1 MLLFYK
7 VAFKKAIIKKCSVGD
22 TMDLVKDIHKSEYG
36 ENPSV
41 VVCTPGRF
49 HLIGEHSWFFR
60 DKTLSMGVNL
70 PVYVA
75 VSFNSEGVFHFY
87 FPQLKDRK
95 KISMASMKL
104 RKEDRWANSIKA
116 MIYGFTSGGYDVKG
130 LNFTIYSEIL
140 PSAGFGINTAI
151 KVGAAYAIREIH
163 NFKCD
168 ESQIL
173 QVISRGNIKFLNS
186 TNYIADILTAIHS
199 DEKSLV
205 LTDHAAKSHVLLP
218 FDYPEKRIILVDAKV
233 PRVSIWNEDIIRE
246 AEYAL
251 LIGELKDRK
260 SYVRGGWR
268 YEENPHEVN
277 LVLSIAPEMI
287 HKKLH
292 SIIMEHQFVLDAWDG
307 LEKHAFGSFA
317 RAVNHS
323 HENMRGEYEISCP
336 EIDWIL
342 KRLAEINPNNDDS
355 RNPFNCGRIT
365 GKGFGRCLYAILDDK
380 DVKEFNKK
388 LSEFTKI
395 FGFKTSSY
403 IVEPAQGVHLV

>member
-1 MLLFYK
+1 
-7 VAFKKAIIKKCSVGD
+7 
-22 TMDLVKDIHKSEYG
+22 MDLVKDIHKSEYG
-36 ENPSV
+36 QFPDV

-75 VSFNSEGVFHFY
+75 VSFRDDAAFHFY

-95 KISMASMKL
+95 KISMVGMKY

-116 MIYGFTSGGYDVKG
+116 MIYGFISGGFEIKG
-130 LNFTIYSEIL
+130 MNFTIYSDIL
-140 PSAGFGINTAI
+140 PSAGFGINTAM
-151 KVGAAYAIREIH
+151 KVGSAYAINELQKL
-163 NFKCD
+163 NCD
-168 ESQIL
+168 EPQIL
-173 QVISRGNIKFLNS
+173 QAMARGNLRFLNS
-186 TNYIADILTAIHS
+186 NHYLSDILAAIHS
-199 DEKSLV
+199 EKKSLV
-205 LTDHAAKSHVLLP
+205 LTDHATKSCQLLP
-218 FDYPEKRIILVDAKV
+218 FDYPEKKIILVDTKV
-233 PRVSIWNEDIIRE
+233 PRVNIWNEEIIRE
-246 AEYAL
+246 PESAL
-251 LIGELKDRK
+251 LLGELKDRK

-287 HKKLH
+287 HKKLN
-292 SIIMEHQFVLDAWDG
+292 SIIKEHQFVLDAWDG
-307 LEKHAFGSFA
+307 LDKGSFGKFA

-323 HENMRGEYEISCP
+323 HENMRDEYEISCP

-342 KRLAEINPNNDDS
+342 KRLSEINPNNDDS

-365 GKGFGRCLYAILDDK
+365 GKGFGRCLYAILDEK
-380 DVKEFNKK
+380 DVPEFNNK

-395 FGFKTSSY
+395 FGFRTSSH
-403 IVEPAQGVHLV
+403 IVEPAEGVHIVS

>member
-1 MLLFYK
+1 
-7 VAFKKAIIKKCSVGD
+7 
-22 TMDLVKDIHKSEYG
+22 MDLVKDIHKSEYG
-36 ENPSV
+36 ELPSV

-70 PVYVA
+70 PVYIA
-75 VSFNSEGVFHFY
+75 VSFRDDNAFHFY

-95 KISMASMKL
+95 KISLAAMKF

-116 MIYGFTSGGYDVKG
+116 MIYGFSSGGFDVRG
-130 LNFTIYSEIL
+130 MNFTIYSDIL

-151 KVGAAYAIREIH
+151 KVGSAWAIREIH
-163 NFKCD
+163 GFECD

-173 QVISRGNIKFLNS
+173 QVIARGNLRFLNS
-186 TNYIADILTAIHS
+186 NNYISDILTAIHS
-199 DEKSLV
+199 EEKSLV
-205 LTDHAAKSHVLLP
+205 LIDHATKSCQLLP
-218 FDYPEKRIILVDAKV
+218 FDYPEKKIVLVDAKV
-233 PRVSIWNEDIIRE
+233 PRINIWNEEIIRE
-246 AEYAL
+246 PESAL
-251 LIGELKDRK
+251 LLGELKERK

-277 LVLSIAPEMI
+277 IVLSIAPEMI
-287 HKKLH
+287 HKKLN
-292 SIIMEHQFVLDAWDG
+292 SIIKEHQYVLEAWDG
-307 LEKHAFGSFA
+307 LEKQTFGTFA

-323 HENMRGEYEISCP
+323 HENMRDEYEISCP

-342 KRLAEINPNNDDS
+342 KRLSEINPNNDDS

-365 GKGFGRCLYAILDDK
+365 GKGFGRCLYAILDEK
-380 DVKEFNKK
+380 DIPEFNSK

-395 FGFKTSSY
+395 FGFKASSY
-403 IVEPAQGVHLV
+403 IVEPAQGVHIVS

>member
-1 MLLFYK
+1 
-7 VAFKKAIIKKCSVGD
+7 
-22 TMDLVKDIHKSEYG
+22 MDLVKDIHKSEYG
-36 ENPSV
+36 QFPDV

-60 DKTLSMGVNL
+60 DKTLSMGVNI

-75 VSFNSEGVFHFY
+75 VSFRDDAAFHFY

-95 KISMASMKL
+95 KISMSGMKF

-116 MIYGFTSGGYDVKG
+116 MIFGFISGGIEIKG
-130 LNFTIYSEIL
+130 MNFTIYSDIL
-140 PSAGFGINTAI
+140 PSAGFGINTAM
-151 KVGAAYAIREIH
+151 KVGAAYAINEIH
-163 NFKCD
+163 GLNFS

-173 QVISRGNIKFLNS
+173 QAMARGNLRFLNS
-186 TNYIADILTAIHS
+186 NHYLSDILTAIHS

-205 LTDHAAKSHVLLP
+205 LTDHATKTCQLLP
-218 FDYPEKRIILVDAKV
+218 FDYPEKKIILVDTKV
-233 PRVSIWNEDIIRE
+233 PRVNIWNEEIIRE
-246 AEYAL
+246 PESAL
-251 LIGELKDRK
+251 LLGELKDRK

-287 HKKLH
+287 HKKLN
-292 SIIMEHQFVLDAWDG
+292 SIIKEHQYVLDAWDG
-307 LEKHAFGSFA
+307 LEKNSFGKFA

-323 HENMRGEYEISCP
+323 HENMRDEYEISCP

-342 KRLAEINPNNDDS
+342 KRLSEINPNNDDS

-365 GKGFGRCLYAILDDK
+365 G
-380 DVKEFNKK
+380 
-388 LSEFTKI
+388 
-395 FGFKTSSY
+395 
-403 IVEPAQGVHLV
+403 

>member
-1 MLLFYK
+1 
-7 VAFKKAIIKKCSVGD
+7 
-22 TMDLVKDIHKSEYG
+22 MDLVKDIHKSEYG
-36 ENPSV
+36 QFPDV

-60 DKTLSMGVNL
+60 DKTLSMGVNI

-75 VSFNSEGVFHFY
+75 VSFRDDAAFHFY

-95 KISMASMKL
+95 KISMSGMKF

-116 MIYGFTSGGYDVKG
+116 MIFGFISGGIEIKG
-130 LNFTIYSEIL
+130 MNFTIYSDIL
-140 PSAGFGINTAI
+140 PSAGFGINTAM
-151 KVGAAYAIREIH
+151 KVGAAYAINEIH
-163 NFKCD
+163 GLNFS

-173 QVISRGNIKFLNS
+173 QAMARGNLRFLNS
-186 TNYIADILTAIHS
+186 NHYLSDILTAIHS

-205 LTDHAAKSHVLLP
+205 LTDHATKTCQLLP
-218 FDYPEKRIILVDAKV
+218 FDYPEKKIILVDTKV
-233 PRVSIWNEDIIRE
+233 PRVNIWNEEIIRE
-246 AEYAL
+246 PESAL
-251 LIGELKDRK
+251 LLGELKDRK

-287 HKKLH
+287 HKKLN
-292 SIIMEHQFVLDAWDG
+292 SIIKEHQYVLDAWDG
-307 LEKHAFGSFA
+307 LEKNSFGKFA

-323 HENMRGEYEISCP
+323 HENMRDEYEISCP

-342 KRLAEINPNNDDS
+342 KRLSEINPNNDDS

-365 GKGFGRCLYAILDDK
+365 GKGFGRCLYAILDEK
-380 DVKEFNKK
+380 DVPEFNSKM
-388 LSEFTKI
+388 SEFTKI
-395 FGFKTSSY
+395 FGFKTSSHE
-403 IVEPAQGVHLV
+403 VVPSKGVHIVS

>member
-1 MLLFYK
+1 
-7 VAFKKAIIKKCSVGD
+7 
-22 TMDLVKDIHKSEYG
+22 MDLVKDIHKSEYG
-36 ENPSV
+36 QFPDV

-75 VSFNSEGVFHFY
+75 VSFRDDAAFHFY

-95 KISMASMKL
+95 KISSVGMKY

-116 MIYGFTSGGYDVKG
+116 MIFGFGASGFDVKG
-130 LNFTIYSEIL
+130 MNFTIYSDIL

-151 KVGAAYAIREIH
+151 KVGSTYAINEIQGF
-163 NFKCD
+163 NCD
-168 ESQIL
+168 ESQL
-173 QVISRGNIKFLNS
+173 LLVMSRGNLRFLNS
-186 TNYIADILTAIHS
+186 NHYLSDILAAIHS
-199 DEKSLV
+199 DKKSLV
-205 LTDHAAKSHVLLP
+205 LTDHATKSCQLLP
-218 FDYPEKRIILVDAKV
+218 FDYPEKKIILVDTKV
-233 PRVSIWNEDIIRE
+233 PRVNIWNEEIIRE
-246 AEYAL
+246 PESAL
-251 LIGELKDRK
+251 LVGELKDRK

-277 LVLSIAPEMI
+277 LVLSILPEMI
-287 HKKLH
+287 HKKLN
-292 SIIMEHQFVLDAWDG
+292 SVIKEHQFVLDAWDG
-307 LEKHAFGSFA
+307 LDKGSFGKFA

-323 HENMRGEYEISCP
+323 HENMRDEYEISCP

-342 KRLAEINPNNDDS
+342 KRLSEINPNNDDS

-365 GKGFGRCLYAILDDK
+365 GKGFGRCLYAILDEK
-380 DVKEFNKK
+380 DVPEFNNK

-395 FGFKTSSY
+395 FGFRTSSH
-403 IVEPAQGVHLV
+403 IVEPAEGVHIVS

>member
-1 MLLFYK
+1 
-7 VAFKKAIIKKCSVGD
+7 
-22 TMDLVKDIHKSEYG
+22 MDLVKDIHKSEYG
-36 ENPSV
+36 QFPDV

-75 VSFNSEGVFHFY
+75 VSFRDDAAFHFY

-95 KISMASMKL
+95 KISMVGMKY

-116 MIYGFTSGGYDVKG
+116 MIYGFISGGFEIKG
-130 LNFTIYSEIL
+130 MNFTIYSDIL
-140 PSAGFGINTAI
+140 PSAGFGINTAM
-151 KVGAAYAIREIH
+151 KVGSAYAINELQKL
-163 NFKCD
+163 NCD
-168 ESQIL
+168 EPQIL
-173 QVISRGNIKFLNS
+173 QAMARGNLRFLNS
-186 TNYIADILTAIHS
+186 NHYLSDILAAIHS
-199 DEKSLV
+199 DKKSLV
-205 LTDHAAKSHVLLP
+205 LTDHATKSCQLLP
-218 FDYPEKRIILVDAKV
+218 FDYPEKKIILVDTKV
-233 PRVSIWNEDIIRE
+233 PRVNIWNEEIIRE
-246 AEYAL
+246 PESAL
-251 LIGELKDRK
+251 LLGELKDRK

-287 HKKLH
+287 HKKLN
-292 SIIMEHQFVLDAWDG
+292 SIIKEHQFVLDAWDG
-307 LEKHAFGSFA
+307 LDKGSFGKFA

-323 HENMRGEYEISCP
+323 HENMRDEYEISCP

-342 KRLAEINPNNDDS
+342 KRLSEINPNNDDS

-365 GKGFGRCLYAILDDK
+365 GKGFGRCLYAILDEK
-380 DVKEFNKK
+380 DVPEFNNK

-395 FGFKTSSY
+395 FGFRTSSH
-403 IVEPAQGVHLV
+403 IVEPAEGVHIVS